1 MPNYDEAILRARRI
15 NPNAPY
21 PIPHQAVRIA
31 LYDEYAARAFY
42 GRVIE
47 AFGPR
52 PPFVNIARAEER
64 HVEALSRQCERLGI
78 PRPLDPFPLETE
90 IEPNWRANCERAVTG
105 EIANI
110 RLYHYLLPRIGDPQL
125 ISVMQNLQDAS
136 LNNHLPAFQEAAAEA
151 LAQERYHVLRGI
163 PAQQAYEHH
172 GPLADLLEK
181 ALVKLSP
188 HAGSIGLFSPIL
200 RRTTPSMLTGIV
212 AGGAGVYLFRNR
224 LFGRTKQEN

>member
-1 MPNYDEAILRARRI
+1 MPNYDETILRSRRLD
-15 NPNAPY
+15 PNAPF
-21 PIPHQAVRIA
+21 PILHQALRIA

-42 GRVIE
+42 GLVVE
-47 AFGPR
+47 AFGPQ
-52 PPFVNIARAEER
+52 PPFVNIVHAEQR

-90 IEPNWRANCERAVTG
+90 IEPTWRANCERAVMG

-110 RLYHYLLPRIGDPQL
+110 RLYHYLLPHINDPQVGN
-125 ISVMQNLQDAS
+125 VMQNLQAAS
-136 LNNHLPAFQEAAAEA
+136 LNNHLPAFQQAAAEA
-151 LAQERYHVLRGI
+151 LAQERYHAERGI
-163 PAQQAYEHH
+163 PPQQAYEHH

-188 HAGSIGLFSPIL
+188 HAGSIGLFSPLL

-212 AGGAGVYLFRNR
+212 AGGAGVYWFRNR
-224 LFGRTKQEN
+224 FGRKNEEN